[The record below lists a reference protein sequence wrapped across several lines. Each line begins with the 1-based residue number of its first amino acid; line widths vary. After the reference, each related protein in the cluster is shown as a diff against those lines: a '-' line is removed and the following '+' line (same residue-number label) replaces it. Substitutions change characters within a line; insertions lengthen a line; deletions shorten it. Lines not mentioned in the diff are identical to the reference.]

1 MNLKVAKRL
10 HDALVAARLIGQ
22 FVEGRTFASYL
33 ADVYFRSA
41 VERQFE
47 ILSEALNVAVGLDQS
62 LAELIPEISQIV
74 GMRNRIA
81 HSYDRLDDAV
91 VWQAATQ
98 KVPDLADRLQSLL
111 DVYGDPSALD

>member
-10 HDALVAARLIGQ
+10 HDALIAARYIGQ
-22 FVEGRTFASYL
+22 FVEGRTFADYL

-47 ILSEALNVAVGLDQS
+47 ILSEALNVAFGADPGI
-62 LAELIPEISQIV
+62 AELIPEISQIV

-81 HSYDRLDDAV
+81 HSYDRIDDAI
-91 VWQAATQ
+91 VWQAAIE
-98 KVPDLADRLQSLL
+98 KAPALADRLQSLL
-111 DVYGDPSALD
+111 DAYGDPSALD